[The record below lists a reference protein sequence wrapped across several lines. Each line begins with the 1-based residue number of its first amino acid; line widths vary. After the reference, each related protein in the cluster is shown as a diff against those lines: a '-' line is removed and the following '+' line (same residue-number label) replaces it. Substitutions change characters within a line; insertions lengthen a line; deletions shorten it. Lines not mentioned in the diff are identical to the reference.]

1 LPFLVP
7 EPLKHPIVKPK
18 REGDLLMSTVKK
30 KTSTTPAVSTK
41 VKQASKKTNGTANGK
56 AKAVPHGIDIFD
68 ALQRHFG
75 FQKFKGTQEAVIN
88 NLLAGRDTFVI
99 MPTGGGKSLCY
110 QLPAHVSE
118 GVAIIVSPLIAL
130 MKNQVDLVRSYSSKD
145 DVAHFLN
152 STLTKKEIK
161 EVHDDLK
168 SGNTKMLYVAP
179 ETLTK
184 EENIEFFSDLT
195 ISFFAVDEAHCISE
209 WGHDFRPEYRR
220 LREMMNKINPTI
232 PVIALTATATPKVQ
246 SDIVKNLELRSP
258 DIFIS
263 SFNRANLYYEIQPKI
278 KKDQTVKSIVKFISQ
293 NKGKS
298 GIIYTLNRKTTE
310 ELADIL
316 MANGIK
322 AVAYHAGLDSKLRA
336 ERQDLF
342 LNEDVQ
348 VIVATIAFGM
358 GIDKPDIRFVIHYN
372 IPKSIE
378 NYYQETG
385 RAGRDGMEGKCILYY
400 SHKDVS
406 KLEHFMR
413 DKPLSEREVGA
424 QLIQETVAFAESSVC
439 RRKILMHYFGEE
451 YPKENC
457 GNCDNC
463 LQPKEKVEAKDE
475 AVLMLKVVKAL
486 DGRFAA
492 EYVIPVTTGRLTP
505 QIQMYRHD
513 QLPEFG
519 TGKNQPEHFW
529 NSLIR
534 QLLLHGLL
542 KKDIEEYGM
551 LKLTKESEAFLKKPK
566 SFPIVLNNLYEEA
579 NEDDEEGDENAATGA
594 AADERLFE
602 MLKELRQKE
611 AKKKGLP
618 PFVIFLENSLL
629 DMATLYPTT
638 LEELEKCQGVSKG
651 KALRYGKPFI
661 DVISKYAEENEI
673 EKPDE
678 FVMKSV
684 VNKSG
689 NKVFIIQNVDKRIPL
704 ETIAKNKGWRMD
716 EMLEEME
723 TIAASGTKLRLDY
736 AIDEWLDEYEQEEII
751 DYFKNCSTSDLKVAQ
766 QELEDG
772 NYSWEQLK
780 IMRIKFLSE
789 YGM

>member
-1 LPFLVP
+1 M
-7 EPLKHPIVKPK
+7 
-18 REGDLLMSTVKK
+18 RTVNKK
-30 KTSTTPAVSTK
+30 AATAAVAVSPAKTTAK
-41 VKQASKKTNGTANGK
+41 KNSAKSNGVVSKALGNGALHTAL
-56 AKAVPHGIDIFD
+56 HEY
-68 ALQRHFG
+68 FG
-75 FQKFKGTQEAVIN
+75 FNQFKGTQEAVIH
-88 NLLAGRDTFVI
+88 NLLSGRDTFVI

-110 QLPAHVSE
+110 QLPAMVSE

-161 EVHDDLK
+161 EVHDDLL
-168 SGNTKMLYVAP
+168 SGRTKMLYVAP

-220 LREMMNKINPTI
+220 LREMMDQINPNI

-246 SDIVKNLELRSP
+246 SDIVKNLGLRNP
-258 DIFIS
+258 EIFIS
-263 SFNRANLYYEIQPKI
+263 SFNRSNLYYEIQPKI
-278 KKDQTVKSIVKFISQ
+278 KKEQTVKSIVKFISQ
-293 NKGKS
+293 HKGKS

-310 ELADIL
+310 ELADML

-336 ERQDLF
+336 QRQDLF
-342 LNEDVQ
+342 LNEQVQ

-358 GIDKPDIRFVIHYN
+358 GIDKPDIRFVIHFN

-406 KLEHFMR
+406 KLEHLMR

-439 RRKILMHYFGEE
+439 RRKILLHYFGEQFE
-451 YPKENC
+451 TENC

-463 LQPKEKVEAKDE
+463 LHPKEKIEAKNE
-475 AVLMLKVVKAL
+475 AVTVLKAVKAL
-486 DGRFAA
+486 DERFPTD
-492 EYVIPVTTGRLTP
+492 YVLAVLTGRLTP
-505 QIQMYRHD
+505 QIKMYRHE
-513 QLPEFG
+513 QLAAFG
-519 TGKNQPEHFW
+519 TGKDQPEHFW

-534 QLLLHGLL
+534 QMLLAELL
-542 KKDIEEYGM
+542 QKDIEEYGL
-551 LKLTKESEAFLKKPK
+551 LKITKEGDKFLKKPT
-566 SFPIVLNNLYEEA
+566 SFKIVMNNLFEDA
-579 NEDDEEGDENAATGA
+579 NADDDEGAENTGSGAAT
-594 AADERLFE
+594 DEQLFE
-602 MLKELRQKE
+602 LLKDLRQKE
-611 AKKKGLP
+611 ARKKSLP
-618 PFVIFLENSLL
+618 PFVIFLENSLQ

-661 DVISKYAEENEI
+661 ELIARYVEEHDVV
-673 EKPDE
+673 KPEE

-689 NKVFIIQNVDKRIPL
+689 NKVFLIQNVDKRMPL

-723 TIAASGTKLRLDY
+723 TIAASGTKLKLDY
-736 AIDEWLDEYEQEEII
+736 AVDEWLDEYEQEEIM
-751 DYFKNCSTSDLKVAQ
+751 DYFKNCTTSDLKVAQ
-766 QELEDG
+766 QELQDG
-772 NYSWEQLK
+772 NYTWEQLK